1 MALAREGTSP
11 PGRPTPGPPSMG
23 RSPGLGALAAGIG
36 LLLLVLGVASA
47 TFLPLNIYRDSFAGY
62 DPPFDAVAG
71 LLLIAL
77 SFRIRDRSPV
87 AWIFS
92 ILAPVLTDGIA
103 LLSPN
108 PYSIVAAIAATA
120 LVAVLYPYR
129 SGFFRGSATGPEA
142 TQLLVVVAALI
153 TMLFGMVG
161 SRELGAEFAPP
172 IRGWIESLYYTV
184 ATVSTNG
191 ANYTPLTNDARW
203 FSILLILFGVG
214 TFLSAVVVLFL
225 PFLERRLERIASR
238 LERAQMEELSDH
250 VIICGTSAEGRA
262 TADALR
268 AQGVRAVLISLDGP
282 VVERLKAEGYRTHVG
297 DPSSEEELAAVGIAR
312 ARALIASGDSDA
324 ENLLTVITARSLQPK
339 IRIVAVGTASSSLA
353 KLRKAGA
360 DEAISLVTVAAQLV
374 SAAALEPRNPAR

>member
-1 MALAREGTSP
+1 
-11 PGRPTPGPPSMG
+11 MG